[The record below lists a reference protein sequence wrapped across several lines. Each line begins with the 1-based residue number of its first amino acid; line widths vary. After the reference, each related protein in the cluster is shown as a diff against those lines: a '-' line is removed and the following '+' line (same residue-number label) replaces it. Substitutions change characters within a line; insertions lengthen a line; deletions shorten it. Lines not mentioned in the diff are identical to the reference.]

1 MALANEGVDVTL
13 TARGAEALKKTADEI
28 RKAYPAVTVTEV
40 AGDITTP
47 AGREA
52 ALKACPDPDILINN
66 AGGPPPG
73 DFRDWTRDDW
83 IKAIDA
89 NMLTPIELIKATVDG
104 MMARRFGRIVNIT
117 SAAVKAP
124 IDMLGL
130 SNGARAGLTGFV
142 AGLARK
148 AVISNVTINEPAARP
163 VRHRPPARR
172 GQSGSR
178 EARHH
183 GGPGVCRARQAK
195 SGRTVRR
202 ARGVRL
208 CLRLPVRRQG
218 RLHHRAEHPARRRRV
233 SGHAMKAVWYERS
246 GPAPEVLTYGEM
258 PTPVAGPGEVR
269 VRLEASGVNPADVG
283 RRGGG
288 YRAMEYP
295 RVIPNSDGAG
305 IIDQVGDG
313 VTRLKIGQRVWLFN
327 GQRNG
332 RAFGTAAEY
341 IALAEH
347 LVTPLPDNL
356 SFAEGAT
363 LGIPAMTAWTC
374 LYCDGPIVGQTVLVT
389 GGAGAVGHYAV
400 QLAKWGGAKVIATVS
415 SAAKA
420 EQARLA
426 GADLVINYRTEDV
439 VAKAMAFTG
448 QRGVD
453 RVVDVD
459 FGGNIETTLKL
470 MGMNSTIAVYATN
483 GNRTPVVPM
492 RELMEKCIALRAL
505 VLFALPQPLLAAA
518 QADISKW
525 LAAGPRIHNVAAQFA
540 LSDTAQA
547 HLAVEKG
554 DKLGTVIVD
563 CAR

>member
-1 MALANEGVDVTL
+1 
-13 TARGAEALKKTADEI
+13 
-28 RKAYPAVTVTEV
+28 
-40 AGDITTP
+40 
-47 AGREA
+47 
-52 ALKACPDPDILINN
+52 
-66 AGGPPPG
+66 
-73 DFRDWTRDDW
+73 
-83 IKAIDA
+83 
-89 NMLTPIELIKATVDG
+89 
-104 MMARRFGRIVNIT
+104 
-117 SAAVKAP
+117 
-124 IDMLGL
+124 
-130 SNGARAGLTGFV
+130 
-142 AGLARK
+142 
-148 AVISNVTINEPAARP
+148 
-163 VRHRPPARR
+163 
-172 GQSGSR
+172 
-178 EARHH
+178 
-183 GGPGVCRARQAK
+183 
-195 SGRTVRR
+195 
-202 ARGVRL
+202 
-208 CLRLPVRRQG
+208 
-218 RLHHRAEHPARRRRV
+218 
-233 SGHAMKAVWYERS
+233 MKAVWYERA

-258 PTPVAGPGEVR
+258 PTPIAGPGEVR

-313 VTRLKIGQRVWLFN
+313 VTRLKAGQRVWLFN

-415 SAAKA
+415 SAVKA

-426 GADLVINYRTEDV
+426 GADLTINYKTEDV

-470 MGMNSTIAVYATN
+470 MGMNSTIAVYASN

-518 QADISKW
+518 QADISNGWRRARAFTMSPRSSRCRTPRRRILPWRKATSSAPSSSIALVLFP
-525 LAAGPRIHNVAAQFA
+525 LADAGGIRRGSLLVPGEAELIEPLRQKISQHRLAQEVTRGVTVPLAGGLVAQIFPLVDGGIAAAQPHQCDEIDA
-540 LSDTAQA
+540 LILGERVDEAGD
-547 HLAVEKG
+547 LA
-554 DKLGTVIVD
+554 
-563 CAR
+563 R